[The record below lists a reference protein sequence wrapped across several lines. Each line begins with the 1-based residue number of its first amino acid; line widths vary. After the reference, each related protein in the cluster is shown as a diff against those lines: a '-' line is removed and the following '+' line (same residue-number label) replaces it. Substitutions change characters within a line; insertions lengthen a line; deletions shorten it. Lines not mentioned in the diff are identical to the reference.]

1 MKNPIAQYVQFV
13 RNIERAKREGRT
25 GELLK
30 AAKENAELQK
40 IMMRPRQYTVTN
52 GAGEIGWGTAWL
64 FLALSSYVSV
74 SLPASPWRGRVG
86 IFFLLCGCVAMPI
99 CLWASKKFIIQP
111 RIGYVAFRRGKS
123 WWIGMIIGMVVAAG
137 VSIALSLWLIPEMI
151 HVAPSSAYHAAAATT
166 VSVHDTPSR
175 SDKLLIAG
183 CGLMN
188 AILYLMFNA
197 VSIKE
202 HRWKWVCFVM
212 ILVVP
217 PIIGHLHP
225 GNYLQMSPP
234 VMLFQGSV
242 YFLSGVITLIWFLRR
257 HQPIAPEAE

>member
-1 MKNPIAQYVQFV
+1 MKNPIAQYIQLV

-40 IMMRPRQYTVTN
+40 IMMRPRQYATTN
-52 GAGEIGWGTAWL
+52 GTGEIGWGTAWL
-64 FLALSSYVSV
+64 FLALPSYVSV
-74 SLPASPWRGRVG
+74 VLPDSPWRGRVG
-86 IFFLLCGCVAMPI
+86 MFFLLCGCVAMPI
-99 CLWASKKFIIQP
+99 CLWASKKFVIQP

-123 WWIGMIIGMVVAAG
+123 WWTGIIVGMVVAAG
-137 VSIALSLWLIPEMI
+137 IIIALSLWLIPEMI
-151 HVAPSSAYHAAAATT
+151 HAAPSSAHHAAAT
-166 VSVHDTPSR
+166 VSVRDTPNR

-188 AILYLMFNA
+188 AVLYLMFNA

-202 HRWKWVCFVM
+202 HRWKWACFVL
-212 ILVVP
+212 ILVMP
-217 PIIGHLHP
+217 PVIGQLHP

-242 YFLSGVITLIWFLRR
+242 YFLSGVITLIWFLHH
-257 HQPIAPEAE
+257 HQPITLEAE

>member
-1 MKNPIAQYVQFV
+1 MKNPIAQYIQFV

-40 IMMRPRQYTVTN
+40 IMLRPRQYATTN

-64 FLALSSYVSV
+64 FLALPSYVSAV
-74 SLPASPWRGRVG
+74 LPDSPWRGRVG
-86 IFFLLCGCVAMPI
+86 MFFLLCGCVAMPI
-99 CLWASKKFIIQP
+99 CLWASKKFVIQP
-111 RIGYVAFRRGKS
+111 RIGYVAFRPEKS
-123 WWIGMIIGMVVAAG
+123 RWIGMIIGMVVGMG

-151 HVAPSSAYHAAAATT
+151 HVAPSSAHHAAAAT
-166 VSVHDTPSR
+166 VSMPDTPSR

-183 CGLMN
+183 SGLMN

-202 HRWKWVCFVM
+202 HRWKWVCFVL
-212 ILVVP
+212 ILVMP

-234 VMLFQGSV
+234 AMLFQGSV
-242 YFLSGVITLIWFLRR
+242 YFLSGVITLIWFLRH
-257 HQPIAPEAE
+257 HQPPAPEAE